1 MGNEC
6 TFIHSGSQSQQKKI
20 IKLVKEG
27 ANGIIHVVGRDGDV
41 GSGGKKIIKLAAT
54 AHGTNTATGAASGSG
69 GGKGK
74 SFGICRNIATFG
86 YCKFEST
93 SCKFSHPKQQC
104 PDWNRG
110 NTYL

>member
-1 MGNEC
+1 MGSEC
-6 TFIHSGSQSQQKKI
+6 TFIHSGSQTQQKKI

-27 ANGIIHVVGRDGDV
+27 AAGVVHVVGRDGDGSSV
-41 GSGGKKIIKLAAT
+41 GNGGGKKIIKLAAGGG
-54 AHGTNTATGAASGSG
+54 AAVNATG
-69 GGKGK
+69 KK

-93 SCKFSHPKQQC
+93 TCKFSHPKQQC

-110 NTYL
+110 TLY